1 MAVSYLRLFDA
12 VTQFQLKN
20 GALNVSGRLYV
31 YLEGTDDYADLFD
44 ENGAQ
49 LSQPVV
55 LDNNGRAA
63 GLYVDSKKTYWMKVN
78 DQYDTTLFTIRK
90 MTPCGGG
97 GGSVLSGHYEVVS
110 TDGSVIVDKSVDA
123 GNTTFDLSIPNDGND
138 LLEWF
143 RSDSYSV
150 IPASTIYKP
159 VCIKGTM
166 SVGDVGVKLKANQ
179 YYHVTGH
186 ITATKDIERVPYYDE
201 IAVKYYLR
209 SSDLMYDQLVMSSNQ
224 IVDYSLGMG
233 QEFEVSTD
241 VMAPCDCELYVS
253 VEGQSVSD
261 GSFALTNMEVH
272 RVYSGCP
279 SIPSGVLTKDEAAAT
294 YQPLLTAGDNIVID
308 QRTWTIS
315 ATGGGGGG
323 GGSIYTSGDG
333 IIVHNTGD
341 HEIEADFDVIQHKLI
356 AGDGISIDPSTWVIS
371 SSNGSGQYTGD
382 NHVIVNNVTKVIS
395 LDDDVVIDPNYVHT
409 ENNFTNVYKNKL
421 DGIQSGAEQ
430 NVQSDWLETDPDDD
444 SFIRNKPAGIVADPD
459 YVHTDYNFTYVFK
472 QKLEGI
478 EDGAERNVQ
487 ADWNQS
493 DPADDSFIRNKPEV
507 LANKDL
513 VAGTNISLYQTENNV
528 VISAQYAGG
537 SYDTQQISAGNHIV
551 ISSDAQIS
559 TDLTDSGE
567 LAALLQIH
575 QGASDWTTQSAITRD
590 GAQMIIIPDNVNT
603 VSKVVDPA
611 FGSDANNALDSINV
625 PGGLTLRLG
634 YIYHI
639 EFDSF
644 GLIEANNDGYLFAE
658 IVCDITPTRT
668 TSLARSNY
676 YTDAGCLHMSCDVI
690 GNNRPVYFKIHSV
703 KAYTGV
709 NIQDIYRAYPSI
721 SVIARK
727 L

>member
-1 MAVSYLRLFDA
+1 MAVSYLRLFDP
-12 VTQFQLKN
+12 TQQFQLKN

-97 GGSVLSGHYEVVS
+97 GGSVLSGNYDVVS
-110 TDGSVIVDKSVDA
+110 TDGSVVVDKSVDS

-201 IAVKYYLR
+201 IAVKYFLR
-209 SSDLMYDQLVMSSNQ
+209 SPDLMYDQLVMSSNQ

-253 VEGQSVSD
+253 VEGQSVSN

-279 SIPSGVLTKDEAAAT
+279 SIPSGVLTQSEASAT

-333 IIVHNTGD
+333 IIVHNTGN
-341 HEIEADFDVIQHKLI
+341 HEIEADFDTVQHKLI

-395 LDDDVVIDPNYVHT
+395 LDNDVVIDPNYVHT

-430 NVQSDWLETDPDDD
+430 NVQSDWTETDPDDD
-444 SFIRNKPAGIVADPD
+444 SFIRHKPGELASALDSGVELIAGSNI
-459 YVHTDYNFTYVFK
+459 TLTNT
-472 QKLEGI
+472 
-478 EDGAERNVQ
+478 
-487 ADWNQS
+487 
-493 DPADDSFIRNKPEV
+493 
-507 LANKDL
+507 LAGL
-513 VAGTNISLYQTENNV
+513 
-528 VISAQYAGG
+528 VISASGGGGGGG
-537 SYDTQQISAGNHIV
+537 STPWTYSEDTSFNITVTASEAFSSYFERLVPITSQAILDSGKDFAMFYQCHVEADSSNPPAIADMTPVIVHVYNYPNHDIDEMTGIYTDLGGSAIQKFASHGSVVLGRQMLSAGRLFSVFFPPGTLTEGDNFKLIV
-551 ISSDAQIS
+551 RAIYI
-559 TDLTDSGE
+559 E
-567 LAALLQIH
+567 L
-575 QGASDWTTQSAITRD
+575 
-590 GAQMIIIPDNVNT
+590 
-603 VSKVVDPA
+603 
-611 FGSDANNALDSINV
+611 
-625 PGGLTLRLG
+625 
-634 YIYHI
+634 
-639 EFDSF
+639 
-644 GLIEANNDGYLFAE
+644 
-658 IVCDITPTRT
+658 
-668 TSLARSNY
+668 
-676 YTDAGCLHMSCDVI
+676 
-690 GNNRPVYFKIHSV
+690 
-703 KAYTGV
+703 TGV
-709 NIQDIYRAYPSI
+709 N
-721 SVIARK
+721 
-727 L
+727 